1 MTENKD
7 NQQKKRI
14 QKCWVMLGPSLV
26 VAILLLGGEP
36 ERDTFASHLAFDF
49 HPPLEVFASSPGDGA
64 LERLKAVDR
73 IGKLVLNF
81 EAGRFFVQKGF
92 EQCWMNSHA
101 CHVPPFTS
109 LIFKT

>member
-1 MTENKD
+1 
-7 NQQKKRI
+7 
-14 QKCWVMLGPSLV
+14 MLGPSLV

-81 EAGRFFVQKGF
+81 EAGRFF
-92 EQCWMNSHA
+92 
-101 CHVPPFTS
+101 
-109 LIFKT
+109 

>member
-1 MTENKD
+1 MTDKTKTINK
-7 NQQKKRI
+7 NIASKS
-14 QKCWVMLGPSLV
+14 VAMLGPSLV

-81 EAGRFFVQKGF
+81 EAGRFF
-92 EQCWMNSHA
+92 
-101 CHVPPFTS
+101 
-109 LIFKT
+109 